1 MSTSQDQINRL
12 KRDLRLTK
20 DKYEDLVVE
29 LESKERQLL
38 QMEDVTLL
46 NYRQK
51 ANLNR
56 KEIDTGKKWVL

>member
-1 MSTSQDQINRL
+1 MSTSQDQVNRL

-46 NYRQK
+46 NFRQM

-56 KEIDTGKKWVL
+56 KEIDTGRKWAP

>member
-1 MSTSQDQINRL
+1 MSTSQDQVNRL

-46 NYRQK
+46 NFGQM

-56 KEIDTGKKWVL
+56 KEIDTGRKWAP

>member
-46 NYRQK
+46 KLTN
-51 ANLNR
+51 
-56 KEIDTGKKWVL
+56 E